1 MLMIETMAERRLGLA
16 GRSPAPWRRAS
27 GGHRRCR
34 RQELTANAVAPVR
47 QPGSTLHSVAR
58 KRPRCCRSAA
68 GQAFEPFGHGSR
80 STVHAPCRINRR
92 GDKPVEAPAE
102 RAMEPLMNDV
112 AGCLSVA
119 TERYVPSR
127 PGQGDDRLADRLR
140 GSPPAAGV
148 SGSRAPAPPR
158 ASRKDRSEAEALDA
172 DLEPP
177 ATQR

>member
-1 MLMIETMAERRLGLA
+1 MIEIMAERRLGLA

-47 QPGSTLHSVAR
+47 QPGSTVHSVAR
-58 KRPRCCRSAA
+58 KRPRCCRSAV

-80 STVHAPCRINRR
+80 STVRAPCRINRR

-102 RAMEPLMNDV
+102 RVMEPLMNDV

-119 TERYVPSR
+119 TERYVPHAPAKATTGWLTVSGGVH
-127 PGQGDDRLADRLR
+127 PIPLMKG
-140 GSPPAAGV
+140 PPAAG
-148 SGSRAPAPPR
+148 
-158 ASRKDRSEAEALDA
+158 ASRTRLGSAAHIWASLLA
-172 DLEPP
+172 R
-177 ATQR
+177 A